1 MRPRLNRETEDLL
14 HKQAIIEGRS
24 DSNMCRVAILRGLR
38 GKLAD
43 VAEAMPAAKAGENL
57 DRVVLELPKGVHQQI
72 KFLAKI
78 EDRSARNLMRQ
89 LLVRGIRTWPANAAP
104 AARGFADA

>member
-1 MRPRLNRETEDLL
+1 
-14 HKQAIIEGRS
+14 
-24 DSNMCRVAILRGLR
+24 
-38 GKLAD
+38 
-43 VAEAMPAAKAGENL
+43 MPAAQPGETL

-89 LLVRGIRTWPANAAP
+89 LLVRGIRTWQPAKAAP
-104 AARGFADA
+104 AN